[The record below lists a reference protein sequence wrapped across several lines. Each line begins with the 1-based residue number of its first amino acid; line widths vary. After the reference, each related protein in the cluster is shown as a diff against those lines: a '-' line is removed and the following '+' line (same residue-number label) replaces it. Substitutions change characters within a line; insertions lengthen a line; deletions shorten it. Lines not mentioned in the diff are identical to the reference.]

1 AADDRVIAMERELGF
16 EGCKRY
22 GLEAQI
28 GAKGETISTRLFHGS
43 ASAGELPPG
52 DGAARRRRERI
63 ARFHLVAR
71 SRRIRSV
78 AIVLGVER
86 FARGGI
92 SSRSRSFPCDV
103 GPVESVSRGD
113 AEVERHGLAARCARL
128 ALQTSKPLGRKL
140 RHAQPAREPLVELRA
155 TKRPRRIEAPCERLA
170 EAQAISPDVGCDAV
184 EIDAGESQRN
194 RRMRDAERGRVVP
207 QEPDGFEDPLEAIL
221 GRGERADVERE
232 LLRVELPD
240 DRDARNERYE
250 RARKKRRF
258 EDASVS
264 LERMRAKREDI
275 DDDRTRDPE
284 RRAREHGAP

>member
-1 AADDRVIAMERELGF
+1 GLGSARLGALHGEPHEESIEGFAERLSPRMVSKDLPRAITLAPEKPREDEPRREELEVVLDVAADDRVIAMERELGF

-28 GAKGETISTRLFHGS
+28 GEKGETISTRLFHGS

-52 DGAARRRRERI
+52 DGAARHRRERI

-78 AIVLGVER
+78 AIVPAVER

-92 SSRSRSFPCDV
+92 PSRSRSFPCDV

-155 TKRPRRIEAPCERLA
+155 TKRPRRIEAPCE
-170 EAQAISPDVGCDAV
+170 
-184 EIDAGESQRN
+184 
-194 RRMRDAERGRVVP
+194 
-207 QEPDGFEDPLEAIL
+207 
-221 GRGERADVERE
+221 
-232 LLRVELPD
+232 
-240 DRDARNERYE
+240 
-250 RARKKRRF
+250 
-258 EDASVS
+258 
-264 LERMRAKREDI
+264 
-275 DDDRTRDPE
+275 
-284 RRAREHGAP
+284 